1 MTFITHPLHRNTE
14 IYIFCRKTHTSS
26 TVGDF
31 FSFRK
36 TTGKIA
42 STLCAPSSQIFYSI
56 KGCRPFMTFGTFPKH
71 RGICINIFCRK
82 ALTTSF
88 LCNIIC
94 YINIESSLTVLCIM
108 SLDWGAFLFWCNM
121 FLYWD
126 NLLAWYNTF
135 LFWCNIFLY
144 WDNLLAWYNMFS
156 AWCTTPSTPSSLKN
170 ILC

>member
-1 MTFITHPLHRNTE
+1 MTLITHPLHWNTE

-42 STLCAPSSQIFYSI
+42 SALCAPSSHVFYSI
-56 KGCRPFMTFGTFPKH
+56 KGCRPFITFGTFPKH

-88 LCNIIC
+88 LCNIIY
-94 YINIESSLTVLCIM
+94 YINTDTIPSLLITIITTLLIN
-108 SLDWGAFLFWCNM
+108 LFYLGYHSW
-121 FLYWD
+121 
-126 NLLAWYNTF
+126 
-135 LFWCNIFLY
+135 
-144 WDNLLAWYNMFS
+144 
-156 AWCTTPSTPSSLKN
+156 
-170 ILC
+170 